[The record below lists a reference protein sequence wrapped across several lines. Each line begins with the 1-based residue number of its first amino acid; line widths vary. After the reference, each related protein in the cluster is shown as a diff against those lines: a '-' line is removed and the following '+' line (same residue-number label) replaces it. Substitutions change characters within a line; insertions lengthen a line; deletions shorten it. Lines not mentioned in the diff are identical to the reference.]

1 MIGVN
6 LLPLQNVLSQKEKQ
20 LRHNLVFLVSALGVL
35 IIICQGLLFLANTL
49 VEARSTSAQKQQKA
63 LMANLNA
70 NYETAMDLRIITAKI
85 SGIAQI
91 RKNQTDFG
99 KMTGDILNL
108 LLPNAS
114 LKSFSQDTTG
124 NVALTAVSPS
134 ISAFGAFMDRLT
146 ATSNTPLPFKEITI
160 SGIKEEGNS
169 INFALTMKYEKK

>member
-1 MIGVN
+1 
-6 LLPLQNVLSQKEKQ
+6 
-20 LRHNLVFLVSALGVL
+20 
-35 IIICQGLLFLANTL
+35 
-49 VEARSTSAQKQQKA
+49 
-63 LMANLNA
+63 
-70 NYETAMDLRIITAKI
+70 
-85 SGIAQI
+85 
-91 RKNQTDFG
+91 
-99 KMTGDILNL
+99 LNL

-114 LKSFSQDTTG
+114 LKSFSLDTTG